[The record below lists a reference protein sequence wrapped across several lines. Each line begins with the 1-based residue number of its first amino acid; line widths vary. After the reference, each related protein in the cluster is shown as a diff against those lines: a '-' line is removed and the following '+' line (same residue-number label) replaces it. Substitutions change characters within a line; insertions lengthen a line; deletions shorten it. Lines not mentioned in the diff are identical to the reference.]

1 MVEECVRDIA
11 RSYTTT
17 RFVQLNY
24 EEAEMEVAGVPAIL
38 AYRGGDK
45 FAGLV
50 PVVDEIPEDQELS
63 VKSLALLL
71 EKYVVTFIQPSFL
84 LLVLTM
90 LQTRHPMSDSLMTI
104 FTSQPDPVKI
114 SLSRLFSIHI

>member
-1 MVEECVRDIA
+1 MVEECVREIA

-63 VKSLALLL
+63 AKSLAMVL
-71 EKYVVTFIQPSFL
+71 EKYVGI
-84 LLVLTM
+84 
-90 LQTRHPMSDSLMTI
+90 LMN
-104 FTSQPDPVKI
+104 S
-114 SLSRLFSIHI
+114 